1 MTSPAEPASTDAPQA
16 SQLTKPLR
24 ELAALVL
31 LGANAVLLVVGLF
44 RLLVPM
50 DDYSTFSGR
59 AGSTFFVFVGVES
72 TVLPVLA
79 VLLATHVRPVLP
91 KAKLITQVALGEYAL
106 GALFGALTF
115 LIWLVGRLAEAEVL
129 DALLG
134 LLTRAA
140 WLAIF
145 AVAGYVVFKVWRTLY
160 YTPRPK
166 PQPGVYGQPQPGWP
180 QPGAHPGQPGGYPSP
195 GQGGYPPAGG
205 YPAPNQP
212 GYPAAN
218 QPAYPAANQPGGYPP
233 PGQFGQP
240 NPSRRRS
247 TRPRRTATPR
257 TRPRR
262 PAPRTPRRRS
272 ASRRRP
278 TRRRPSRGSPLSSAS
293 RPGPTA
299 TTPSASTG
307 TTPTSRADPPPA
319 PGGRSRVPPPRRV
332 ACPAARPLFSLRR
345 APGAAVRRAGPGVR
359 SGRSGSAHRLGG
371 WLIAPTPPRPR
382 RACSGRCAGPR
393 PGGRWTSTRRRRC

>member
-1 MTSPAEPASTDAPQA
+1 MTSPAEPASTDATQA

-31 LGANAVLLVVGLF
+31 LGANAVLLFVGLF

-59 AGSTFFVFVGVES
+59 AGSTFFIFVGVES

-91 KAKLITQVALGEYAL
+91 KAKLITQVALGEYAF

-145 AVAGYVVFKVWRTLY
+145 AVAGYVVFKVWRALY

-180 QPGAHPGQPGGYPSP
+180 QQGGHPGQPGGYPVP
-195 GQGGYPPAGG
+195 GPGGYPSAGG

-212 GYPAAN
+212 GYPA
-218 QPAYPAANQPGGYPP
+218 PNQPGGYPP
-233 PGQFGQP
+233 PGQHGQP
-240 NPSRRRS
+240 NPSA
-247 TRPRRTATPR
+247 PPFNTAPPYGTAPHSA
-257 TRPRR
+257 P
-262 PAPRTPRRRS
+262 PAGAPHS
-272 ASRRRP
+272 AP
-278 TRRRPSRGSPLSSAS
+278 PFGQP
-293 RPGPTA
+293 
-299 TTPSASTG
+299 PSAD
-307 TTPTSRADPPPA
+307 PTQAI
-319 PGGRSRVPPPRRV
+319 PRQS
-332 ACPAARPLFSLRR
+332 PEF
-345 APGAAVRRAGPGVR
+345 GQ
-359 SGRSGSAHRLGG
+359 
-371 WLIAPTPPRPR
+371 PTPPDGDHTQRFHRDDPNHPR
-382 RACSGRCAGPR
+382 
-393 PGGRWTSTRRRRC
+393 